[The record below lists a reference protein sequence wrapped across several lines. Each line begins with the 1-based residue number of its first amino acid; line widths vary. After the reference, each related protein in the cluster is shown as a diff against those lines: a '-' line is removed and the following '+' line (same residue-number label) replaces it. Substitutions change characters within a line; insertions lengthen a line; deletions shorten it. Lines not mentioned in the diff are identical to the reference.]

1 MLRRLT
7 TAILLSAMSLAS
19 PIAAQPAPDLFV
31 LDRLAQ
37 SDPAGALL
45 MLNALLEDAQNDQLG
60 PRDLQDLH
68 RMRADLLWRAGE
80 RLAAARQLET
90 LALLTEAHRDILLT
104 DPAPIWRETSQAYEI
119 AGDLD
124 GAQRAAQALLR
135 EQTAVA
141 RPDDV
146 LTRTLQRLR
155 HLAQESGDRSEV
167 DRLTTRIAQL
177 DGTAPKQPT
186 RGTPRAHAEVDLFYA
201 TDRARSGRSD
211 PATFY
216 SGARGGGLELGV
228 VTVTIPEGHRPGV
241 MEQPSLWRLEFSDN
255 PARHMVLNKIDPM
268 GPGAYFNRMT
278 TTLDQTPRREV
289 FVYVHGFNIT
299 FEQGARRAA
308 QLAYDIDFDGVPI
321 LYSWPS
327 RGSVMGYVA
336 DSAAVRLS
344 ARRLTRFLTDLRART
359 GAETVHLIA
368 HSMGAQALAEAMEL
382 IAFQQ
387 QERQPPIFGQVLFA
401 APDIDAGLFSAML
414 PVIRPLAKRVTL
426 YASETDWALQA
437 SRRLHGSAARAG
449 LGGRQTMVHPAMD
462 SVDMSVLGED
472 MLAHNYFADGSSA
485 LADIMTLFWRNLDP
499 PRRCGM
505 SRAEATDR
513 IYWEYRGTNC
523 ADAHLVSVL
532 SMLRRTDIQDPAE
545 ARAAL
550 ARTVFDPDLQARL
563 EPVVMELMEP

>member
-1 MLRRLT
+1 MLRRVT
-7 TAILLSAMSLAS
+7 TAIFLSAMSLAAS
-19 PIAAQPAPDLFV
+19 VQGQPAPDLFV

-37 SDPAGALL
+37 NDPPAALL
-45 MLNALLEDAQNDQLG
+45 MLNALLEDTQNDQLG

-80 RLAAARQLET
+80 RLAAARQLEA
-90 LALLTEAHRDILLT
+90 LAHLTQRHRDALLT
-104 DPAPIWRETSQAYEI
+104 DPAPIWREASQAFEI
-119 AGDLD
+119 AGDL
-124 GAQRAAQALLR
+124 AAANRAAKALLR
-135 EQTAVA
+135 EQSAVA
-141 RPDDV
+141 RPPEV

-155 HLAQESGDRSEV
+155 YLANETGDRSEV
-167 DRLTTRIAQL
+167 DRLTTQIAQL
-177 DGTAPKQPT
+177 NGTAPRQPT
-186 RGTPRAHAEVDLFYA
+186 RGTPRAHTEVDLFYA

-211 PATFY
+211 PAEFY
-216 SGARGGGLELGV
+216 SGARGSGLELGV

-241 MEQPSLWRLEFSDN
+241 MEQPSIWRLEFSDN

-268 GPGAYFNRMT
+268 GPRDYFGRMARA
-278 TTLDQTPRREV
+278 LDQAPRREV

-299 FEQGARRAA
+299 FEQGARRAS
-308 QLAYDIDFDGVPI
+308 QLAYDIDFDGVPV

-327 RGSVMGYVA
+327 RGTVMGYVA

-359 GAETVHLIA
+359 GAQTVHLIA

-387 QERQPPIFGQVLFA
+387 QERQPPIFDQVLFA

-437 SRRLHGSAARAG
+437 SRRLHGDAARAG
-449 LGGRQTMVHPAMD
+449 LGGQATMVHPAMD

-499 PRRCGM
+499 SRRCGM
-505 SRAEATDR
+505 SQAPATDR
-513 IYWEYRGTNC
+513 IYWEYRGTDC
-523 ADAHLVSVL
+523 ADAHLMSVL
-532 SMLRRTDIQDPAE
+532 AMLRRTDINDPAE
-545 ARAAL
+545 ARDAL
-550 ARTVFDPDLQARL
+550 ARTVFDPDLKAKL
-563 EPVVMELMEP
+563 EPVVMELLSR